1 MKTIP
6 ADLTWPFDT
15 MNRRKRQ
22 RLALDGQDV
31 VTAYGED
38 AVTQVEGNTSPTLKT
53 KTVFVHS
60 LPADAT
66 TESLADFFS
75 QTFPIKH
82 AVVVIDPDTKTSKGY
97 GFVTFA
103 DVEDAQHAKD
113 TLNGSIYQGRKVR
126 VDLAEPRHRAPCANH
141 AHEEGFIHEGAK
153 KRQRELN
160 RSETQ
165 KPPKLIVRNM
175 PWSVKDSEQLALLF
189 RSFGKVKYAT
199 IPKKSSG
206 LSPGY
211 GFITLRGKKNAEKAI
226 REMNGK
232 EVEGRQLAVDY
243 AVDKAVWQT
252 AQKNGIDETIDP
264 GLLKAPDQDASVN
277 SEDADSDVRNVA
289 SGEDEQTHIL
299 DTEASLLSIDDEA
312 DKNYKQGEPSDNS
325 TTLFV
330 RNVPFDATD
339 DMIVEHFTSFGP
351 VRYGRV
357 VVDPLTERSRGTAFV
372 CFYNTEDA
380 KNCLRSAPRVQVQP
394 SQVMDAGPVTS
405 ATTSKRSL
413 LENSSIDLSGHY
425 TLNDLVLQISQ
436 AVDRGE
442 AKRLTLAGS
451 SLRQSTD
458 KDKRRLYLL
467 SEGTISASSPLYDQL
482 SPSELKIREESAK
495 QRQNLIKSNPALHLS
510 LTRLSVRNLPRSM
523 TSKELK
529 EFARKAVVGFASDVK
544 AGIRRPLS
552 KEEIARG
559 GEEMK
564 QADRERKAKG
574 KGIVRQAK
582 IVFEGLE
589 GSKVREDSGGGRSR
603 GYGFI
608 EYTSHRSALMGLRWL
623 NGHPMENRSSN
634 GEEEDNE
641 RRSSRDKK
649 KRLIIEFAIENAQVV
664 GRRRERE
671 AKARERSRMFSTG
684 DSKKNV
690 VHDNP
695 GFKHAAKN
703 APPRTK
709 RKGGANTGSIQ
720 PPTFKPK
727 AESIGKMAATDK
739 LSKRQQII
747 SRKRKLRRSN
757 RTGSVN

>member
-1 MKTIP
+1 M
-6 ADLTWPFDT
+6 D
-15 MNRRKRQ
+15 RRKRQ
-22 RLALDGQDV
+22 RLSRDGQDA
-31 VTAYGED
+31 VTAYGDD
-38 AVTQVEGNTSPTLKT
+38 AVPQVEGNTSPTVKT

-66 TESLADFFS
+66 TESLTDFFS

-82 AVVVIDPDTKTSKGY
+82 AIVVIDPSTKTSKGY

-103 DVEDAQHAKD
+103 DFEDAQHAKD
-113 TLNGSIYQGRKVR
+113 TLNGSIYQGRKIGI
-126 VDLAEPRHRAPCANH
+126 DLAEPRHRAPCGNH
-141 AHEEGFIHEGAK
+141 THGNDFIHEGAK

-160 RSETQ
+160 RSENQ
-165 KPPKLIVRNM
+165 KPPKLIVRNL
-175 PWSVKDSEQLALLF
+175 PWSINESDQLAVLF

-199 IPKKSSG
+199 LPKKPSG

-211 GFITLRGKKNAEKAI
+211 GFVTLRGEKNAQKAV

-232 EVEGRQLAVDY
+232 EVDGRQLAVDF

-252 AQKNGIDETIDP
+252 VQKRGIDKMIDP
-264 GLLKAPDQDASVN
+264 GLLEAPDEDTSVK
-277 SEDADSDVRNVA
+277 SEDVDIDSINAA
-289 SGEDEQTHIL
+289 SGEDEETHNL
-299 DTEASLLSIDDEA
+299 DTQESLLSSDDEV
-312 DKNYKQGEPSDNS
+312 DKNYKQGESSDNS

-330 RNVPFDATD
+330 RNVPFDVTD

-351 VRYGRV
+351 VRYSRV
-357 VVDPLTERSRGTAFV
+357 VVDPLTGRSRGTAFV

-380 KNCLRSAPRVQVQP
+380 KNCLRKAPRVQAQP
-394 SQVMDAGPVTS
+394 FQAMTGTAITA
-405 ATTSKRSL
+405 ATPKRSL
-413 LENSSIDLSGHY
+413 LENSGTDLSGYY
-425 TLNDLVLQISQ
+425 TLHDRVLQISQ

-442 AKRLTLAGS
+442 AKRLTSAGS
-451 SLRQSTD
+451 SLRESIN

-467 SEGTISASSPLYDQL
+467 SEGTVSASSPLYDQL

-495 QRQNLIKSNPALHLS
+495 QRQALIKSNPALHLS
-510 LTRLSVRNLPRSM
+510 LTRLSVRNLPRTM

-552 KEEIARG
+552 KEELARG

-564 QADRERKAKG
+564 QADRDRKAKG

-589 GSKVREDSGGGRSR
+589 GGKVSEDSGGGRSR

-623 NGHPMENRSSN
+623 NGHPIETRTSS
-634 GEEEDNE
+634 GDEQDND
-641 RRSSRDKK
+641 RRSSRGKK

-690 VHDNP
+690 VHYSP
-695 GFKHAAKN
+695 SSKEWSKQESKGSRRFKGASAGSLQSSPSTPE
-703 APPRTK
+703 AVG
-709 RKGGANTGSIQ
+709 KGN
-720 PPTFKPK
+720 KL
-727 AESIGKMAATDK
+727 AATGK

-747 SRKRKLRRSN
+747 ARKRKLRRSK
-757 RTGSVN
+757 RTGSVH

>member
-1 MKTIP
+1 MWTTL
-6 ADLTWPFDT
+6 AHLTWLFNN

-22 RLALDGQDV
+22 RLSLDGQDV
-31 VTAYGED
+31 VTAYGDD
-38 AVTQVEGNTSPTLKT
+38 AVAQVGGNASPTLKT

-66 TESLADFFS
+66 TESLANFFS

-82 AVVVIDPDTKTSKGY
+82 AIVVIDPDTKSSKGY

-103 DVEDAQHAKD
+103 DFEDAQHAKD
-113 TLNGSIYQGRKVR
+113 GLNGSMYQGRKIR
-126 VDLAEPRHRAPCANH
+126 IDLAEPRHRVPSANH
-141 AHEEGFIHEGAK
+141 AHDGAK
-153 KRQRELN
+153 SLGSKRRRELN
-160 RSETQ
+160 RSETE
-165 KPPKLIVRNM
+165 KPPKLIIRNL
-175 PWSVKDSEQLALLF
+175 PWSVRESEQLALLF

-199 IPKKSSG
+199 LPKRSSG
-206 LSPGY
+206 LPAGY
-211 GFITLRGKKNAEKAI
+211 GFITLRGKKNAEKAV

-232 EVEGRQLAVDY
+232 EVDGRQLAVDY
-243 AVDKAVWQT
+243 AVDKAVWETVQT
-252 AQKNGIDETIDP
+252 KGIDGLTDP
-264 GLLKAPDQDASVN
+264 GLLKASDEDSSVK
-277 SEDADSDVRNVA
+277 SEDADTDVHRVA
-289 SGEDEQTHIL
+289 SSEDEAPHSL
-299 DTEASLLSIDDEA
+299 DTEQPRWSTDDDAE
-312 DKNYKQGEPSDNS
+312 KNYKQCERSDNS
-325 TTLFV
+325 STLFV

-351 VRYGRV
+351 VRYGRA

-380 KNCLRSAPRVQVQP
+380 KNCLRSAPQVQAQP
-394 SQVMDAGPVTS
+394 SQVRTAGPPTS

-413 LENSSIDLSGHY
+413 LENSGIDLSGHY
-425 TLNDLVLQISQ
+425 TFNDRILQISQ

-451 SLRQSTD
+451 SLRQSID

-467 SEGTISASSPLYDQL
+467 SEGTISTGSPLYDQL

-495 QRQNLIKSNPALHLS
+495 QRQTLIKSNPALHLS
-510 LTRLSVRNLPRSM
+510 LTRLSVRNLPRTM

-529 EFARKAVVGFASDVK
+529 ELARKAVVGFASDVK

-552 KEEIARG
+552 KEETARG
-559 GEEMK
+559 GDEMK
-564 QADRERKAKG
+564 QADKERKAKG

-589 GSKVREDSGGGRSR
+589 GGKVREDSGGGRSR

-623 NGHPMENRSSN
+623 NGRPVEGRTSN
-634 GEEEDNE
+634 GDEEDLD
-641 RRSSRDKK
+641 RRSSREKK
-649 KRLIIEFAIENAQVV
+649 QRLILEFAIENAQVV

-684 DSKKNV
+684 DSKKHV
-690 VHDNP
+690 VHSNL
-695 GFKHAAKN
+695 GFKNVTEHN
-703 APPRTK
+703 SRSTK
-709 RKGGANTGSIQ
+709 RKGGAGAVSL
-720 PPTFKPK
+720 PPSSKTEAKPTSK
-727 AESIGKMAATDK
+727 PAATDK
-739 LSKRQQII
+739 LSKQQQII
-747 SRKRKLRRSN
+747 ARKRQLRRSN
-757 RTGSVN
+757 RTGSVH

>member
-1 MKTIP
+1 M
-6 ADLTWPFDT
+6 D
-15 MNRRKRQ
+15 RRKRQ
-22 RLALDGQDV
+22 RLSLDGQDV
-31 VTAYGED
+31 VTAYGEE
-38 AVTQVEGNTSPTLKT
+38 AATQVEGKASTTLKT

-66 TESLADFFS
+66 TESLTDFFS
-75 QTFPIKH
+75 QAFPIKH
-82 AVVVIDPDTKTSKGY
+82 AIVVIDPDTKASKGY

-103 DVEDAQHAKD
+103 DFEDAHHAKD
-113 TLNGSIYQGRKVR
+113 ALNGSMYQGRNIR
-126 VDLAEPRHRAPCANH
+126 VDLAEPRHRAPGANH
-141 AHEEGFIHEGAK
+141 VHEDRFIYESAK
-153 KRQRELN
+153 KRRRELN
-160 RSETQ
+160 RPETE
-165 KPPKLIVRNM
+165 KPPKLIVRNL
-175 PWSVKDSEQLALLF
+175 PWSVKESEQLALLF

-199 IPKKSSG
+199 MPKKSSG
-206 LSPGY
+206 LSAGY
-211 GFITLRGKKNAEKAI
+211 GFITLRGKKNAEKAM

-232 EVEGRQLAVDY
+232 EVDGRQLAVDY
-243 AVDKAVWQT
+243 AVEKAVWQT
-252 AQKNGIDETIDP
+252 VQRNGVDEMTEP
-264 GLLKAPDQDASVN
+264 GLLKAPDEDASVK
-277 SEDADSDVRNVA
+277 SEEDGSDLHTVA
-289 SGEDEQTHIL
+289 SGEDEQTH
-299 DTEASLLSIDDEA
+299 DSDPEESFWSIDDEA

-325 TTLFV
+325 ATLFV
-330 RNVPFDATD
+330 RNIPFDATD
-339 DMIVEHFTSFGP
+339 DLIVEHFTSFGS

-372 CFYNTEDA
+372 CFYNIEDA
-380 KNCLRSAPRVQVQP
+380 KKCLRNAPRVQAQP
-394 SQVMDAGPVTS
+394 FQIMAAAPFTS

-413 LENSSIDLSGHY
+413 LENSSIDLSGNY
-425 TLNDLVLQISQ
+425 TLNDRVLQISQ

-451 SLRQSTD
+451 SLRQSID

-467 SEGTISASSPLYDQL
+467 SEGTISAGSSLYDQL
-482 SPSELKIREESAK
+482 SPSELKIREQSAK
-495 QRQNLIKSNPALHLS
+495 QRQTLIKSNPALHLS

-529 EFARKAVVGFASDVK
+529 EIARKAVVGFASDVK

-552 KEEIARG
+552 KEEIARS

-589 GSKVREDSGGGRSR
+589 GGKVREDSGGGRSR

-623 NGHPMENRSSN
+623 NGRPIGTRTSN
-634 GEEEDNE
+634 GDEQNNDP
-641 RRSSRDKK
+641 RSSRDKK

-671 AKARERSRMFSTG
+671 SKARERSRMFSTG

-690 VHDNP
+690 VRHNP
-695 GFKHAAKN
+695 GLKDVAKN
-703 APPRTK
+703 APQRAK
-709 RKGGANTGSIQ
+709 RKGGANKGSIQ

-727 AESIGKMAATDK
+727 AESIRKIAATDK
-739 LSKRQQII
+739 PSKRQQII
-747 SRKRKLRRSN
+747 SRKRKLRRSK
-757 RTGSVN
+757 RTGTV

>member
-1 MKTIP
+1 
-6 ADLTWPFDT
+6 

-22 RLALDGQDV
+22 RLSLDGQDI

-38 AVTQVEGNTSPTLKT
+38 AHPQVEDNASPTLKT
-53 KTVFVHS
+53 KSVFVRS
-60 LPADAT
+60 LPTDAT
-66 TESLADFFS
+66 TESLTDFFS

-82 AVVVIDPDTKTSKGY
+82 AIVVIDPDTKISKGY

-103 DVEDAQHAKD
+103 DFEDAQHAKD
-113 TLNGSIYQGRKVR
+113 TLNGSMYQGRRIR
-126 VDLAEPRHRAPCANH
+126 VDLAEPRHRAPCADH
-141 AHEEGFIHEGAK
+141 AHEERDTDEGAK
-153 KRQRELN
+153 SPGSKRRRELS
-160 RSETQ
+160 RSENE
-165 KPPKLIVRNM
+165 KPPKLIVRNL
-175 PWSVKDSEQLALLF
+175 PWSVKESEQLSILF

-199 IPKKSSG
+199 LPKKKSG
-206 LSPGY
+206 LSAGY

-232 EVEGRQLAVDY
+232 EVDGRQIAVDY
-243 AVDKAVWQT
+243 AVDKAVWET
-252 AQKNGIDETIDP
+252 VQKKGIDEMIDP
-264 GLLKAPDQDASVN
+264 GQLKGPDEDASVK
-277 SEDADSDVRNVA
+277 SEDVHPNVHCVA
-289 SGEDEQTHIL
+289 SREDEQTNKIE
-299 DTEASLLSIDDEA
+299 TEESLWSTDDEV
-312 DKNYKQGEPSDNS
+312 DRNHTQGETSDNS
-325 TTLFV
+325 RALFV
-330 RNVPFDATD
+330 RNVPFEATD
-339 DMIVEHFTSFGP
+339 DMIVEHFTFFGP

-380 KNCLRSAPRVQVQP
+380 KSCLMSAPRIQAQP
-394 SQVMDAGPVTS
+394 FQATTAGP
-405 ATTSKRSL
+405 TTASKRSL

-425 TLNDLVLQISQ
+425 TLNDRILQISQ

-467 SEGTISASSPLYDQL
+467 SEGTISAGNPLYDQL
-482 SPSELKIREESAK
+482 SPSELKMREESAK
-495 QRQNLIKSNPALHLS
+495 QRQTLIQSNPALHLS

-529 EFARKAVVGFASDVK
+529 EVARKAVVGFASDVK

-552 KEEIARG
+552 KEEVARG

-589 GSKVREDSGGGRSR
+589 GGKVREDSGGGRSR

-623 NGHPMENRSSN
+623 NGHPIETRTPN
-634 GEEEDNE
+634 GEEQDNDG
-641 RRSSRDKK
+641 RRSRDNK

-671 AKARERSRMFSTG
+671 AKARERSRMFST
-684 DSKKNV
+684 DSQENV
-690 VHDNP
+690 GHYSPSLKDARP
-695 GFKHAAKN
+695 
-703 APPRTK
+703 K

-720 PPTFKPK
+720 PPTSKPT
-727 AESIGKMAATDK
+727 AEPIGKMAATAK

-747 SRKRKLRRSN
+747 SRKRKLRRSK
-757 RTGSVN
+757 RTGSGN

>member
-1 MKTIP
+1 
-6 ADLTWPFDT
+6 

-22 RLALDGQDV
+22 RLSLDGQDV

-38 AVTQVEGNTSPTLKT
+38 AVAQVEGNASPILKT

-66 TESLADFFS
+66 TDSLADFFS
-75 QTFPIKH
+75 QNSPIKH
-82 AVVVIDPDTKTSKGY
+82 AIVVTDPDTKTSRGY

-103 DVEDAQHAKD
+103 DFEDAQHAKD
-113 TLNGSIYQGRKVR
+113 TLNGSKYQGRKIR
-126 VDLAEPRHRAPCANH
+126 VDLAEPRHRAPYANS
-141 AHEEGFIHEGAK
+141 AHEERIIHEGAK
-153 KRQRELN
+153 SLGSKRRRELD
-160 RSETQ
+160 RSEIQ
-165 KPPKLIVRNM
+165 KPPKLIIRNL
-175 PWSVKDSEQLALLF
+175 PWSFKDSEQLALLF

-199 IPKKSSG
+199 LPKKSSG
-206 LSPGY
+206 LSAGY
-211 GFITLRGKKNAEKAI
+211 GFITLRGTKNAEKAI
-226 REMNGK
+226 KEMNGK
-232 EVEGRQLAVDY
+232 EIDGRQLAVDY
-243 AVDKAVWQT
+243 AVDKAVWET
-252 AQKNGIDETIDP
+252 VQKKGIDEMIDP
-264 GLLKAPDQDASVN
+264 GPIEAPDEDASVK
-277 SEDADSDVRNVA
+277 SEGADTDVHHVA
-289 SGEDEQTHIL
+289 SGEDEQTRSL
-299 DTEASLLSIDDEA
+299 DTKDSLWSTDDEA
-312 DKNYKQGEPSDNS
+312 DKNYRQDETSENS

-380 KNCLRSAPRVQVQP
+380 KNCLRSAPRVQAQP
-394 SQVMDAGPVTS
+394 CQVMTASPVTP
-405 ATTSKRSL
+405 ANASKRSL
-413 LENSSIDLSGHY
+413 LENSSLDLSGHY
-425 TLNDLVLQISQ
+425 TFNDRVLQISQ

-442 AKRLTLAGS
+442 AKRLASAGR

-482 SPSELKIREESAK
+482 SLSELKIREESAK
-495 QRQNLIKSNPALHLS
+495 QRQTLIKSNPALHLS

-552 KEEIARG
+552 KEEVARG

-582 IVFEGLE
+582 IIFEGLE
-589 GSKVREDSGGGRSR
+589 GGKVREDSGGGRSR

-623 NGHPMENRSSN
+623 NGHPIETRTSN
-634 GEEEDNE
+634 GDEQDND

-664 GRRRERE
+664 GRRQERE

-690 VHDNP
+690 VHYNP
-695 GFKHAAKN
+695 GLKNAAKHAPQKA
-703 APPRTK
+703 K
-709 RKGGANTGSIQ
+709 RKGVTNTGSIQ
-720 PPTFKPK
+720 PPISKPK
-727 AESIGKMAATDK
+727 AEPGGKMAATAK

-747 SRKRKLRRSN
+747 SRKRKLRRSK
-757 RTGSVN
+757 RTGSTN